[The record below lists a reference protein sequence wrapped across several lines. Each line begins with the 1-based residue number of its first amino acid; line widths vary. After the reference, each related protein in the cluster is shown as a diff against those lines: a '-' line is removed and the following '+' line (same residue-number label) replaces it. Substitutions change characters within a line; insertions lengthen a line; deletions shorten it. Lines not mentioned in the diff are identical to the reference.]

1 MKQPTM
7 SMVSKLNI
15 TETLFGLTLAYLL
28 FGASEDVSKSL
39 QAKNTTLQE
48 ALSSVKLAL
57 LL

>member
-1 MKQPTM
+1 M